1 MTVSKVAQPSY
12 SNASATWCLLVAI
25 ITGMVEELRAS
36 ERSANARVQGA
47 LDEAREAGE
56 SCSVMEQRLRESEL
70 VREQSVCALTTYVCR
85 L

>member
-1 MTVSKVAQPSY
+1 MV
-12 SNASATWCLLVAI
+12 LVA

-47 LDEAREAGE
+47 LDEARQAGE